1 MNCGMGETQFG
12 EEKTAKAI
20 LKDGMSKQA
29 KNQAFKFK
37 PTQRS

>member
-1 MNCGMGETQFG
+1 MGETQFG
-12 EEKTAKAI
+12 EEKTSKAI

-29 KNQAFKFK
+29 FKFK